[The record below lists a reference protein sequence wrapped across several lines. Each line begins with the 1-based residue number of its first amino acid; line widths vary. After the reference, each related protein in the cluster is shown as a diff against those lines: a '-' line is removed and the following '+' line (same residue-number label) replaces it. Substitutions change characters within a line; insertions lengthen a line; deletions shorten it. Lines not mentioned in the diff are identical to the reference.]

1 MQAFKQLYLELANK
15 VADIEGIKWVD
26 LWHNQIN
33 FLEDEH
39 QFPAP
44 AVFLS
49 FRSLAIDD
57 LAENIQ
63 EVNLQIEVYLFYETF
78 ADTYK
83 GSINQ
88 DSALEFIELM
98 EQIHIALH
106 ATIGTHYDNMR
117 RVGFSAVDTGGAGNL
132 YQTVFEC
139 QFVDLSAKKLYI
151 EAETDEV
158 NITNNND
165 VPDAVVTGFENM
177 FDPQ

>member
-1 MQAFKQLYLELANK
+1 MQAFKELYLEIANK

-49 FRSLAIDD
+49 FRSLAIED
-57 LAENIQ
+57 LAEKMQN
-63 EVNLQIEVYLFYETF
+63 VSLQIEVYLFYETF

-83 GSINQ
+83 GSVNQ
-88 DSALEFIELM
+88 QSAFEFIELM
-98 EQIHIALH
+98 KGIYVALH
-106 ATIGTHYDNMR
+106 GTNGTNYDNMR

-132 YQTVFEC
+132 YQTIFEC
-139 QFVDLSAKKLYI
+139 NFVDLAAKKTYT
-151 EAETDEV
+151 EAETDE
-158 NITNNND
+158 ITITSNPSF
-165 VPDAVVTGFENM
+165 VPPVTGFENM
-177 FDPQ
+177 FDPS